1 MIWFCSILIVI
12 LSALL
17 WRIRGGL
24 RIKGKKLPANKI
36 WYSVFFAIFGCFYF
50 GWCFE
55 NFLIGFVDCYT
66 SYQLYGWGLYIGSLL
81 TGVYALN
88 PAVDKECE
96 LIDELLYSIKVT
108 FGQASAAV
116 FNWFFGWLGWRVEA
130 KTYHLYQYPKLFG
143 FLGTTLTGLIITFLW
158 GLFLGSLPVMLSGL
172 GMGVCYW
179 IGGKLENFY
188 ALGKCGWNWGE
199 WIFGA
204 YLGAVLALVLIW

>member
-1 MIWFCSILIVI
+1 MIYAYSLVI
-12 LSALL
+12 IALSSLL

-24 RIKGKKLPANKI
+24 WKEYIPMNKI
-36 WYSVFFAIFGCFYF
+36 WYSVFFAILGCFYF
-50 GWCFE
+50 SWHLE

-81 TGVYALN
+81 AGVYALN

-108 FGQASAAV
+108 FSQTSAAV
-116 FNWFFGWLGWRVEA
+116 FNWFLGWLGLRVET
-130 KTYHLYQYPKLFG
+130 KTYHLYEFPKAFG

-158 GLFLGSLPVMLSGL
+158 GLFLDSILVMLCGL
-172 GMGVCYW
+172 GMGVCY
-179 IGGKLENFY
+179 Y
-188 ALGKCGWNWGE
+188 LGYLLNKVIPEKKAGWGYGE

-204 YLGAVLALVLIW
+204 YLGVVLARKLLW